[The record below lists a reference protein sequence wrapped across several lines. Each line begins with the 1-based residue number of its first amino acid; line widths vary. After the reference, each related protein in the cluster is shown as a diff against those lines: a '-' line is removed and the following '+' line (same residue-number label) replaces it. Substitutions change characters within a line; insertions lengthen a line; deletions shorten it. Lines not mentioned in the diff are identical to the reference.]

1 MLHNLHVIVVTH
13 RWKLAEHEV
22 DVAPTPIE
30 FAQMSQ
36 QAQLH
41 GLRSVAMAA
50 CQRFGVHPKTMR
62 CINHGFNTT
71 YAITDATGAKYALRL
86 NTHSLRDITG
96 LRAEQEWITALS
108 TESPI
113 IVPVPLT
120 TDSGALFVEI
130 PFAPMHKT
138 LIATLARWLPG
149 RIVGAKPSR
158 QQVYQI
164 GVATA
169 LLHRH
174 SSAWRP
180 TAQAVFPLVNTLLM
194 NSDDHL
200 THAPQSRIPRAVRTL
215 IDAVRPRIDAVYAQL
230 NDQMSVQPIHADL
243 HAYNMMWHNQQLAIF
258 DFDDAGM
265 GLPIQ
270 DLAITLYYL
279 RDIPYADAEL
289 WAGYRSVNPEL
300 TVPTDI
306 LEALIMGRGIVL
318 LNDLLV
324 LTTPADS
331 AFLPEFVR
339 RTALRLQHFMRT
351 GTFALVK

>member
-1 MLHNLHVIVVTH
+1 MP
-13 RWKLAEHEV
+13 
-22 DVAPTPIE
+22 PTPLG
-30 FAQMSQ
+30 FAEMSQ

-50 CQRFGVHPKTMR
+50 CHHFGVLPKTMR

-71 YAITDATGAKYALRL
+71 YAVVDDVGAKYALRI
-86 NTHSLRDITG
+86 NTHSLRDRAG
-96 LRAEQEWITALS
+96 LLAEQQWMCALATEPGICVPMPVHTS
-108 TESPI
+108 TGS
-113 IVPVPLT
+113 
-120 TDSGALFVEI
+120 SFVEI

-138 LIATLARWLPG
+138 LTATLARWLPG

-158 QQVYQI
+158 QQVYQM

-174 SSAWRP
+174 SREWHP
-180 TAQAVFPLVNTLLM
+180 TGQAAFPRVNQLLM

-200 THAPQSRIPRAVRTL
+200 THAPLSRIPTTVRAL
-215 IDAVRPRIDAVYAQL
+215 IDEVRPHIDAVYAQL
-230 NDQMSVQPIHADL
+230 NAQMSVQPIHADL
-243 HAYNMMWHNQQLAIF
+243 HTYNMMWHTQQLAVF

-279 RDIPYADAEL
+279 RDIPYADTEL
-289 WAGYRSVNPEL
+289 WAGYRSVIPDL
-300 TVPTDI
+300 HVPSAVV
-306 LEALIMGRGIVL
+306 EALMMGRGIVL

-324 LTTPADS
+324 LTNPADY
-331 AFLPEFVR
+331 AFVPEFVR
-339 RTALRLQHFMRT
+339 RTMLRMQHFMRT
-351 GTFALVK
+351 GRFALLK